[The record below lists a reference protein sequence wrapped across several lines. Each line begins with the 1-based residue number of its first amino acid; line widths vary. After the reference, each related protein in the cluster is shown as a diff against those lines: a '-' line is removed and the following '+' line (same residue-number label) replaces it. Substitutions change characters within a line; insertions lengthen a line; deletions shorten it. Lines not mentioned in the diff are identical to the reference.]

1 MGKRESKRERMA
13 GVLAR
18 WRRSGLSAAQFCR
31 RNGIKRQALSY
42 WKRALGPAARR
53 IEQRVPR
60 PTFVPLQIVDEPV
73 FEAAVL
79 EIVLASGDRVRV
91 PAGTSV
97 EQIRA
102 VVSALRC

>member
-13 GVLAR
+13 GVLDR
-18 WRRSGLSAAQFCR
+18 WGRSGLSAAEFCR
-31 RNGIKRQALSY
+31 RHGITRQALSY
-42 WKRALGPAARR
+42 WKRVLGPVARR
-53 IEQRVPR
+53 VEHRVPR
-60 PTFVPLQIVDEPV
+60 PAFVPLQIVDEPV
-73 FEAAVL
+73 AEVSVL
-79 EIVLASGDRVRV
+79 EIVLSSGDRVRV